1 MIQKKKYRSLVL
13 KVKIKLFLAFLIFST
28 FILSSCKNA
37 LEAAGQEGDSS
48 RYFDFVGT
56 ISSNGAFPSD
66 YTSRMAL
73 PSTAETSYEFKCNA
87 VHGNTVID
95 GEVTGHTFTI
105 PGLEFDVNYTIN
117 VWLEDGLINDA
128 ELKILMIDSKSDVT
142 ISEQNP
148 TFNYVFSPKP
158 VINEGSGRIELP
170 IVFNYTAGLSATDT
184 IRVNKVI
191 VTCADNSDLNWETT
205 ISNSDSSIDYSVN
218 NVPSGSYEVLF
229 KFLNTAQNDTDT
241 DVVLYYDLQTINVF
255 KNMKT
260 NTWRPDTS
268 ETSAVNAGTYTISD
282 TLIRQKSNECI
293 YVGDTNLGDEPS
305 NENTGDL
312 YSPFESLNQAIRYIV
327 ATGST
332 TKNYQI
338 NVCGTQNG
346 NFSFAGDSFNTK
358 AASIL
363 LQKSPTQTENA
374 VINGTS
380 DSAVLSFSG
389 APSVTIKG
397 LTIQGGH
404 NTTQDKGGGILIIST
419 NLTLDEDTRIENNFA
434 EAMGGGVFVSSGS
447 TLNLKSNVY
456 IYGNTCG
463 SLNSVSNLYLYGES
477 SVINVTGPLKKGNQ
491 NAKIGITK
499 VGTPTVEAPIILT
512 SNYGYNRGLNNKV
525 KPGRY
530 FRGDQYGVTYN
541 ADGEAIL
548 TQSGGNVTIDDFY
561 EDVSFSIDKT
571 TVYKA
576 LQQKTFT
583 FTAKGKDEDD
593 NWVTIPSNQITWAY
607 TVLVHGETIPAD
619 GGYYTPGTGSNT
631 NQLSFTNS
639 LPKGT
644 YTIVVRGDYEG
655 STYST
660 EFKVNVVE
668 GMLISGSSGTT
679 ISDKMLDPS
688 VTSFTA
694 VLGNDYIW
702 ETPDFPDDEQKIS
715 SGYYYEENASTLYQ
729 MYSCVVPAGKTL
741 ELRADSPVTLMTNT
755 APRFFKVE
763 GTLIIGENITLSG
776 ERLHHYLFDIKNGGK
791 LILNGGTF
799 TDGIGSGAN
808 SVGSIEI
815 ENGGTFIM
823 NSGLITRTAF
833 VSAVQVRNGGTFEM
847 HGGEISGN
855 NGQRYSNLDLGGG
868 VTVDNGGTFIKDG
881 GIIKNNT
888 RNQGT
893 EPSQVYF
900 KAGALV
906 KYNNST
912 LNTIT
917 TAYNE
922 PNDY

>member
-1 MIQKKKYRSLVL
+1 M
-13 KVKIKLFLAFLIFST
+13 KVKIKLFLTFLIFST

-48 RYFDFVGT
+48 RYYDFTGI
-56 ISSNGAFPSD
+56 ISENGAYPS
-66 YTSRMAL
+66 YYASRMAL
-73 PSTAETSYEFKCNA
+73 PVAYDSTNPDRFYYMCSAT
-87 VHGNTVID
+87 HGETVIE
-95 GEVTGHTFTI
+95 GQVTGTTFTI
-105 PGLEFDVNYTIN
+105 PGLEFDVEYTIK
-117 VWLEDGLINDA
+117 VWLEDGFINDA
-128 ELKILMIDSKSDVT
+128 EGKILMMDSKSNVK
-142 ISEQNP
+142 ISDQNP
-148 TFNYVFSPKP
+148 TFNYVFAPKP
-158 VINEGSGRIELP
+158 VVTEGAGNIKLP
-170 IVFNYTAGLSATDT
+170 IEVEYIGSLADDDLIRTD
-184 IRVNKVI
+184 KLVI
-191 VTCADNSDLNWETT
+191 TCESNSDLN
-205 ISNSDSSIDYSVN
+205 DSQTLSTMGDTVDYIRN
-218 NVPSGSYEVLF
+218 AVPAGNYEILF
-229 KFLNTAQNDTDT
+229 QFLNTADDDDDV
-241 DVVLYYDLQTINVF
+241 DVVLYSELHTISVC
-255 KNMKT
+255 KNMTT
-260 NTWRPDTS
+260 NTWHSDDTS
-268 ETSAVNAGTYTISD
+268 NTAVDSSGTFKVTNN
-282 TLIRQKSNECI
+282 LMKQNSNECI
-293 YVGDTNLGDEPS
+293 YVGDTGFGTAPATKDDGD
-305 NENTGDL
+305 GYL
-312 YSPFESLNQAIRYIV
+312 YSPFHNLNQAIKYIK

-338 NVCGTQNG
+338 NICGTQTG
-346 NFSFAGDSFNTK
+346 NFKFGGDDINTK

-374 VINGTS
+374 VINGSTGS
-380 DSAVLSFSG
+380 NSVLVFSY
-389 APSVTIKG
+389 APKTTIKG
-397 LTIQGGH
+397 ITITGGN
-404 NTTQDKGGGILIIST
+404 NTGTKFGGGITLNNT
-419 NLTLDEDTRIENNFA
+419 ELTLDEDTRIENNYA
-434 EAMGGGVFVSSGS
+434 ETKAGGIWVASASAV
-447 TLNLKSNVY
+447 LNIKSNVY
-456 IYGNTCG
+456 IYNNTAG
-463 SLNSVSNLYLYGES
+463 TLNAANNLYIEKNNT
-477 SVINVTGPLKKGNQ
+477 VVNIVGPLKKGNQ

-499 VGTPTVEAPIILT
+499 VGTPTVEEPIVLT

-530 FRGDQYGVTYN
+530 FRGDHYGVTYN
-541 ADGEAIL
+541 AAGEAIL

-571 TVYKA
+571 TVFKA

-619 GGYYTPGTGSNT
+619 GGYYTPGTGANT

-644 YTIVVRGDYEG
+644 YAIVVRGDYEG

-660 EFKVNVVE
+660 EFTVNVVE
-668 GMLISGSSGTT
+668 GMLISGSSGST

-702 ETPDFPDDEQKIS
+702 ETPSFPDDEQKIS
-715 SGYYYEENASTLYQ
+715 SGYYEENDSTLYQ
-729 MYSCVVPAGKTL
+729 IYSCVVPAGKTL
-741 ELRADSPVTLMTNT
+741 ELRADSPVTLMTDT

-799 TDGIGSGAN
+799 TDGLGSGAN

-868 VTVDNGGTFIKDG
+868 VTVHSGGTFIKDG

-888 RNQGT
+888 RNEGT

-900 KAGALV
+900 KSGALV